1 MTRLKKLSTETA
13 YANYQMLLCYS
24 YKYIHAHFEVKE
36 ITTKLWSGK
45 FIFYLS
51 DQKVFMVR
59 IDNLSGD
66 N

>member
-1 MTRLKKLSTETA
+1 MNIIWFKDDVMMSQYTLKLKKIAS
-13 YANYQMLLCYS
+13 
-24 YKYIHAHFEVKE
+24 
-36 ITTKLWSGK
+36 KLWSGK

-59 IDNLSGD
+59 IDNLSGC